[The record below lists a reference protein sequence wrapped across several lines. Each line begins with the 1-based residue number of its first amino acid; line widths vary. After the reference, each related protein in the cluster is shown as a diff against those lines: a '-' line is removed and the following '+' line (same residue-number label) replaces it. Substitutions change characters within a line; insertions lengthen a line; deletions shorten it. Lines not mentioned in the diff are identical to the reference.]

1 MKLCIIFATII
12 TISHAIGD
20 SIIVRS
26 KDRLRDNIGHTLEF
40 GVNDMP
46 QSMDWRQKGVILP
59 VQTQVLTL

>member
-26 KDRLRDNIGHTLEF
+26 KNRLLDNIGYTLEL
-40 GVNDMP
+40 GVNDLP
-46 QSMDWRQKGVILP
+46 ESKDWRKEGVVLP